1 MKIAYFANSTNS
13 INWGGQAT
21 SKGIAILVKQC
32 YPDATFVPLN
42 LPSFTLQK
50 LRIVRTIWEKKLA
63 KSILADDRRGVVKYL
78 KKLNIDEN
86 YFDGFDTV
94 CFNGEGAIH
103 AKSGHLM
110 RFMGMLYEYKQRGAF
125 ISALNQT
132 VDLGDNDLIK
142 AVVKKIY
149 SMVDYLAVREPV
161 SQRELQKLGLSPE
174 VVGDAAYA
182 LGAFSSDEVKALI
195 SDLNLPDKFVSVTG
209 SSILRRNRKS
219 IGLMDALLEKIV
231 SFYKDMPIYFLATTK
246 TDMYLAKKL
255 QTKYGFEIFSPP
267 EKHDKAM
274 AIIARSY
281 ILIGGRQHP
290 NIFAAMQ
297 GTPFIP
303 FRGNTHKM
311 EGVVEL
317 LQYPMD
323 VLGWD
328 DQDQILK
335 AFEKMESLRDYLEED
350 VRVPKIESICLDST
364 KSKKYGCINE

>member
-1 MKIAYFANSTNS
+1 MRIAYFVNSFNA

-21 SKGIAILVKQC
+21 SKGMKTLVEKT
-32 YPDATFVPLN
+32 YPDAEFIPLE
-42 LPSFTLQK
+42 LPSAPMKKF
-50 LRIVRTIWEKKLA
+50 RIVRKIWEKRLA
-63 KSILADDRRGVVKYL
+63 KAILEDDREAVIKYL
-78 KKLNIDEN
+78 KKLNTDESF
-86 YFDGFDTV
+86 FDGFDTV

-103 AKSGHLM
+103 AKSGHLI

-125 ISALNQT
+125 VAALNQT
-132 VDLGDNDLIK
+132 VDLGDNKRIQ

-161 SQRELQKLGLSPE
+161 SQRELQKFGLDPE

-182 LGAFSSDEVKALI
+182 LGSFSFEQVEALT
-195 SDLNLPDKFVSVTG
+195 SDLNLPDKFISVTG
-209 SSILRRNRKS
+209 SSILIRNEKS
-219 IGLMDALLEKIV
+219 VKRMDALLSKIV
-231 SFYKDMPIYFLATTK
+231 SFYKDIPIYFLATTK
-246 TDMYLAKKL
+246 TDIYLAKKL
-255 QTKYGFEIFSPP
+255 QSKYGYEIFAPP

-274 AIIARSY
+274 AVIAKSY

-303 FRGNTHKM
+303 FKGNTHKM

-328 DQDQILK
+328 NQDQVLK
-335 AFEKMESLRDYLEED
+335 AFEKMESLRDNLKEIIK
-350 VRVPKIESICLDST
+350 VPKIESICLDSI
-364 KSKKYGCINE
+364 KRKKMSV

>member
-1 MKIAYFANSTNS
+1 MKIAYFVNSINS

-21 SKGIAILVKQC
+21 SKGIKKLIEES
-32 YPDATFVPLN
+32 YPTATFVPLT
-42 LPSFTLQK
+42 LPSFTLK
-50 LRIVRTIWEKKLA
+50 KFRIVRTIWENKLSKA
-63 KSILADDRRGVVKYL
+63 ILNDDREGVIKYL
-78 KKLNIDEN
+78 KKLNIDESF
-86 YFDGFDTV
+86 FDGFDTV

-103 AKSGHLM
+103 AKSGHLI
-110 RFMGMLYEYKQRGAF
+110 RLMGMLYEYKKRGAF
-125 ISALNQT
+125 VSALNQT
-132 VDLGDNDLIK
+132 VDLGDNKRIQ

-161 SQRELQKLGLSPE
+161 SQRELQKLGLDPE

-182 LGAFSSDEVKALI
+182 LGSFSSAQVDALT
-195 SDLNLPDKFVSVTG
+195 SDLNLPEKFVSVTG
-209 SSILRRNRKS
+209 SSILKRNKKS
-219 IGLMDALLEKIV
+219 VVLMDALLEKII

-246 TDMYLAKKL
+246 TDMYLAKEL
-255 QTKYGFEIFSPP
+255 QNKYGFEIFSPP

-274 AIIARSY
+274 AIIAKSY

-303 FRGNTHKM
+303 FKGNTHKM

-328 DQDQILK
+328 DQDQMLK
-335 AFEKMESLRDYLEED
+335 AFEKMESLRDNLKEIIK
-350 VRVPKIESICLDST
+350 VPQIDTICLDPA
-364 KSKKYGCINE
+364 KVKRWVYK